1 MLINSTFSIG
11 NVWRDCDRL
20 NLCDF
25 VQLASTLLCNGS
37 ILIQQINR
45 FSSSFVRCFDFS
57 MDSRAQSL
65 FRCVGGWLESD
76 SANSRKAVAAKSV
89 VVPYLADH
97 CSISL

>member
-1 MLINSTFSIG
+1 M
-11 NVWRDCDRL
+11 

-25 VQLASTLLCNGS
+25 VQLALTLLCNGS

-45 FSSSFVRCFDFS
+45 FSP
-57 MDSRAQSL
+57 SL
-65 FRCVGGWLESD
+65 FSFFFYGFEGSITFLVGGVGGWLDSD
-76 SANSRKAVAAKSV
+76 SANSRNAVAAKSV